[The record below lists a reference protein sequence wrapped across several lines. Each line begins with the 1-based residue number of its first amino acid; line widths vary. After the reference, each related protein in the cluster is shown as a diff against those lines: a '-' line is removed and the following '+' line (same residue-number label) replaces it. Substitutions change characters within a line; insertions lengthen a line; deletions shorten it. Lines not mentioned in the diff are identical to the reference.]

1 MLIGTAIFYPL
12 GLRDGTG
19 QRDACNSL
27 VCRLGSISVARN
39 NLNQRRVHGSM
50 KRYEKSQADFRGRR
64 LEVPGSKREANLR
77 FFPQQESGWSHI

>member
-27 VCRLGSISVARN
+27 VCRLDSISVARN
-39 NLNQRRVHGSM
+39 NLNQRRVHGSIE
-50 KRYEKSQADFRGRR
+50 KYEKSQADFRGRR
-64 LEVPGSKREANLR
+64 LEAPAPSVERI
-77 FFPQQESGWSHI
+77 FPQRESGWSHI